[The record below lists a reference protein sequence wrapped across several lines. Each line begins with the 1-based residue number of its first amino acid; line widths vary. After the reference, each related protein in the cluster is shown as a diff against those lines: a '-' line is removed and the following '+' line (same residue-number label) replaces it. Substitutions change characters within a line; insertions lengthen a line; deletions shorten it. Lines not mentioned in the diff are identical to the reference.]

1 MRAMDAF
8 VEIVNSS
15 GESKSGL
22 ARKLGRGHRYL
33 LNTLS
38 RGSLPRVDNFS
49 MIADACGYDLLLRKR
64 SDNSEI
70 LIDPPD
76 DQPDD

>member
-8 VEIVNSS
+8 IEIVDSA
-15 GESKSGL
+15 GVSKSDIG
-22 ARKLGRGHRYL
+22 RKLGRGDRYL
-33 LNTLS
+33 RNTMS

-70 LIDPPD
+70 LIDPPEND
-76 DQPDD
+76 